1 MLGTSLYTREAIII
15 AMLAKA
21 DDIASNFLKEN
32 PMIYVV
38 NLIKNIALALLSV
51 LDIAMFARAI
61 LSWIDPR
68 GDGPMASFLY
78 AITEPIILPFRKLFD
93 KMNWFVGSPIDM
105 PFLFAVFA
113 IIILQTILEVLV

>member
-61 LSWIDPR
+61 LSWIDPM

>member
-1 MLGTSLYTREAIII
+1 
-15 AMLAKA
+15 
-21 DDIASNFLKEN
+21 
-32 PMIYVV
+32 MIYVV

-61 LSWIDPR
+61 LSWIDPM

-78 AITEPIILPFRKLFD
+78 TITEPIILPFRKLFD